1 MIEVAL
7 SRVDRVSDPPN
18 VRTNGCL
25 KWEPEEA
32 FDFVFHRI
40 GQLRTARGKEL
51 DAVVRHRVM
60 RRRQHDSECGIEFG
74 GQERNSRCRENSYA
88 QNVNPGTGQTSA
100 DRGFEEFATGTR
112 IATDNSEWSLSCILR
127 TKYPSR
133 RNGQVKR
140 EWGSQDL
147 VGQTANSVGT
157 E

>member
-1 MIEVAL
+1 
-7 SRVDRVSDPPN
+7 
-18 VRTNGCL
+18 
-25 KWEPEEA
+25 
-32 FDFVFHRI
+32 
-40 GQLRTARGKEL
+40 
-51 DAVVRHRVM
+51 M

-133 RNGQVKR
+133 RNGQVKASGAVR
-140 EWGSQDL
+140 TL
-147 VGQTANSVGT
+147 LARPRTPSVPNNRVITGPA
-157 E
+157 